1 MFIYYC
7 SFMWKWSL
15 KCRVW
20 VVCVYCRQSARVFS
34 SRTPVTP
41 PSSDCSIHPLSDDET
56 VRFIAEGTFITTEFK
71 TGCLNSIKVIDLF
84 LARIESLGHIYYMFW
99 WMIMSCLQFTCLNWE
114 LCIFGNVNIDRFH
127 MCWHMTGGRRWIQ
140 ILHDLNSSYQ
150 GS

>member
-1 MFIYYC
+1 
-7 SFMWKWSL
+7 MWKWSL

-84 LARIESLGHIYYMFW
+84 LARIESLGHIYDELSAVYMSKLRAMYFW
-99 WMIMSCLQFTCLNWE
+99 Q
-114 LCIFGNVNIDRFH
+114 RKH
-127 MCWHMTGGRRWIQ
+127 RQ
-140 ILHDLNSSYQ
+140 ISHVLTHDWR
-150 GS
+150 